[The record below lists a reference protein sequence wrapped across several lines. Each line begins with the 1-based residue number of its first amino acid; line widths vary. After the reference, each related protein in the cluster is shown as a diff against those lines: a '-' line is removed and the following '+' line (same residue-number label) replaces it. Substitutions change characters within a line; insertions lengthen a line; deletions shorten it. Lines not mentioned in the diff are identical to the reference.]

1 MGETSQCGCGRAL
14 NILVLLESM
23 TICVNNMLLNINEV
37 EGEMDFFHSL
47 FVCTCMCVSVR
58 VWCVCMCVCVG
69 ICTYVYTCMYCMIV
83 YMYVCL
89 YAVPFDHCSC
99 DG

>member
-1 MGETSQCGCGRAL
+1 MGETRQCGCGRAL

-47 FVCTCMCVSVR
+47 FVCKCVCVSVC
-58 VWCVCMCVCVG
+58 VWCVCVCACVSVCAFVHMSTHVCTVCV
-69 ICTYVYTCMYCMIV
+69 
-83 YMYVCL
+83 YVCMF
-89 YAVPFDHCSC
+89 VCSPF
-99 DG
+99 

>member
-23 TICVNNMLLNINEV
+23 TICVNNMLLNISEV

-47 FVCTCMCVSVR
+47 FVCTCVCVSVR
-58 VWCVCMCVCVG
+58 VWCVCVCACVSVCAFVHMSTHVCTVCV
-69 ICTYVYTCMYCMIV
+69 
-83 YMYVCL
+83 YVCMF
-89 YAVPFDHCSC
+89 VCSPF
-99 DG
+99 